1 MKKGRNKKMV
11 NWTTVTVGF
20 VVTIVLEII
29 GLLFKPV
36 DMEVA
41 TFISLFAPLIG
52 GLIAAYWAGGTF
64 KDGAVNGGLAGGLG
78 ALIIAIISV
87 QGSLAIIAQ
96 NAIFSFV
103 ISAIAGIIGGLIGVL
118 AKGNHKE
125 KEENMKEETSKEE

>member
-1 MKKGRNKKMV
+1 MV

-36 DMEVA
+36 DMAVA
-41 TFISLFAPLIG
+41 TFISIFAPIIG

-78 ALIIAIISV
+78 SLIAAIISV
-87 QGSLAIIAQ
+87 QGSLAIIAE
-96 NAIFSFV
+96 NAIISFV

-118 AKGNHKE
+118 AKGNHQE
-125 KEENMKEETSKEE
+125 KEETLKEETSNEE